1 MGKSY
6 GAIAKKLMELGIK
19 APGGQDK
26 WHPQTV
32 KRILSN
38 EKYAGDALLQK
49 KYTPDYL
56 SKKQVT
62 NHGEDSPRT

>member
-26 WHPQTV
+26 WHPLARAEFRYDNV
-32 KRILSN
+32 KI
-38 EKYAGDALLQK
+38 
-49 KYTPDYL
+49 
-56 SKKQVT
+56 
-62 NHGEDSPRT
+62 ED